1 MQILNILV
9 CYLSIFLNAL
19 VLVKSYSLANCEK
32 MEFHK
37 KNIIIFIFISI
48 FNILLNYFVYSKY
61 KIILNFL
68 SILVLFKLNFKDNLL
83 NSVYKTIVIYCFLLV
98 CDFLVSIILMFL
110 PYSQNDYLTA
120 LNIIRVLPTIL
131 VSILMY
137 TLFKL
142 KIVRNYII
150 KIFELINKKSNTLL
164 FVVIFF
170 VFLTFLIATC
180 LHAYRFIFQ
189 SFIAIFIILFS
200 YIFLCYVIIKEYIK
214 NKNALEEQKSLL
226 NIMNEYEIML
236 EKDRINRHE
245 MLNNLLILHSFK
257 NKSSKKYDDLLNS
270 IINEYQTKK
279 YNSYTSLYN
288 LPNGIKGIVYY
299 KMANIVDKDIKFHSI
314 ISKDVYKFFDSM
326 DEKQYYKI
334 CKILGILIDNAI
346 EAAML
351 TEEKSIFIEIYKN
364 KTLNILIENS
374 CKDDINFELL
384 NQKGFSTNGE
394 NRGYGLYIVDK
405 ILNSTDNIKL
415 EQYTIKE
422 HFISTLIISL

>member
-1 MQILNILV
+1 MQILS
-9 CYLSIFLNAL
+9 YLLCSLSAFLNICL
-19 VLVKSYSLANCEK
+19 FVWIYSLANGEK
-32 MEFHK
+32 LIIRR
-37 KNIIIFIFISI
+37 KNIIYFIIITILDILINTFIT
-48 FNILLNYFVYSKY
+48 SKY
-61 KIILNFL
+61 KIILMFFIVLILFL
-68 SILVLFKLNFKDNLL
+68 LNFKDSFL
-83 NSVYKTIVIYCFLLV
+83 SCVYKTIILYIILLI
-98 CDFLVSIILMFL
+98 CDFLVSLFLMLL
-110 PYSQNDYLTA
+110 PFSHYE
-120 LNIIRVLPTIL
+120 NIAFINFARAISTFL

-137 TLFKL
+137 LLFK
-142 KIVRNYII
+142 IPSFRN
-150 KIFELINKKSNTLL
+150 FMNRFFDLINKKSNTLL
-164 FVVIFF
+164 FIVIFF
-170 VFLTFLIATC
+170 VFLAFLMVTC

-189 SFIAIFIILFS
+189 SFVAVFIILFS

-214 NKNALEEQKSLL
+214 NKKSLEEQKSLL

-299 KMANIVDKDIKFHSI
+299 KIANIVDKDIKFHSI
-314 ISKDVYKFFDSM
+314 ISKDVYELFDDM

-346 EAAML
+346 DAAML

-374 CKDDINFELL
+374 YNGDVDFKSLSK
-384 NQKGFSTNGE
+384 KGFSTKGDNH
-394 NRGYGLYIVDK
+394 GYGLYIVDK
-405 ILNSTDNIKL
+405 ILSSTDNIEF
-415 EQYTIKE
+415 EQYTLKE

>member
-9 CYLSIFLNAL
+9 CYLSIFFNIL
-19 VLVKSYSLANCEK
+19 VLVKCYSLANNEK
-32 MEFHK
+32 IVFKK
-37 KNIIIFIFISI
+37 KNNISI
-48 FNILLNYFVYSKY
+48 VIITTLNVLLNYYVYSKY
-61 KIILNFL
+61 KIILIFL
-68 SILVLFKLNFKDNLL
+68 SILLLFRINFKDTFL
-83 NSVYKTIVIYCFLLV
+83 NSVYKTIVIYSSLLI
-98 CDFLVSIILMFL
+98 CDFLVSIILMIL
-110 PYSQNDYLTA
+110 PFGQEDYLLS
-120 LNIIRVLPTIL
+120 LNLIRVLPTFL
-131 VSILMY
+131 DTVFMY
-137 TLFKL
+137 LLFKIKPF
-142 KIVRNYII
+142 KIYIN
-150 KIFELINKKSNTLL
+150 KLFELINKKSNTLL

-170 VFLTFLIATC
+170 VFLTFLIATW

-200 YIFLCYVIIKEYIK
+200 YIFLCYILIKEYIK

-314 ISKDVYKFFDSM
+314 ISKDVYKFFDNM

-405 ILNSTDNIKL
+405 ILNSTDNIEL